1 MATAK
6 DVRSA
11 PVEEAV
17 PVGIG
22 NCTGEL
28 ELLPD
33 VEGVTYHE
41 YRCKVCGALVHVGLE
56 HLEVYGLPPE
66 HALPEEGK

>member
-11 PVEEAV
+11 PVEEAAPAGV
-17 PVGIG
+17 G
-22 NCTGEL
+22 NCSGEL
-28 ELLPD
+28 DLLPD
-33 VEGVTYHE
+33 VEGTTYHE

-66 HALPEEGK
+66 HALPE

>member
-6 DVRSA
+6 EKA
-11 PVEEAV
+11 PASVEEAV
-17 PVGIG
+17 AVGVG
-22 NCTGEL
+22 NCSGEL

-41 YRCKVCGALVHVGLE
+41 YRCKVCDAIVHVGLE
-56 HLEVYGLPPE
+56 ELEANGLPPE
-66 HALPEEGK
+66 HAPVE